1 MDVSLVFEMAGLDGL
16 EAFLMRCLF
25 PTADADG
32 LPLVVALPPLWLYEQ
47 GTSNLRFLP
56 IELFVYKSASTS
68 WNPVESNSGS
78 ARMSIITSSRSLFD
92 PASSFWSMTEILEA
106 LSGGPK

>member
-32 LPLVVALPPLWLYEQ
+32 LPLVVALPPLRLYEQ
-47 GTSNLRFLP
+47 GTSNLRF
-56 IELFVYKSASTS
+56 
-68 WNPVESNSGS
+68 
-78 ARMSIITSSRSLFD
+78 
-92 PASSFWSMTEILEA
+92 
-106 LSGGPK
+106 